1 LTLLKYEIQKME
13 SDMPNLTKSALIRNQ
28 ILAALPRAEYERLMP
43 VLEQKRLAKGD
54 ILYDVGDA
62 VRSAYFIES
71 GVVSTREGETIAV
84 GMVGSEGMVGIPGL
98 LRRSKAPLQAVVQIP
113 GEALAVGGDVLRREF
128 KRGGELQDLVLCF
141 THTLVTQIAQA
152 VLCNH
157 FHTIEERLSRWLLAT
172 RDRTEE
178 DTFLL
183 THEELSHMLGTPRT
197 GVTKAAGALQD
208 AGLIRYKRGKIMVLD
223 RKGLERAACEC
234 YRVIREETES
244 FIAA

>member
-1 LTLLKYEIQKME
+1 
-13 SDMPNLTKSALIRNQ
+13 MPSPTKSASIRNQ
-28 ILAALPRAEYERLMP
+28 ILAALPRAEYERLIP
-43 VLEQKRLAKGD
+43 ALEQKRLGKGD
-54 ILYDVGDA
+54 ILYDVGDT
-62 VRSAYFIES
+62 VRSAYFIQS
-71 GVVSTREGETIAV
+71 GVVSFLSVTRDGESIEV
-84 GMVGSEGMVGIPGL
+84 GMVGAEGIVGIPSL
-98 LRRSKAPLQAVVQIP
+98 LRRSKAPLQAIVQIP
-113 GEALAVGGDVLRREF
+113 GEALAVSGDVLRREF

-157 FHTIEERLSRWLLAT
+157 FHTTEERLSRWILAT
-172 RDRTEE
+172 CDRIEG

-183 THEELSHMLGTPRT
+183 THEEISHMLGTPRT

-234 YRVIREETES
+234 YRVISEETES
-244 FIAA
+244 FVAA

>member
-1 LTLLKYEIQKME
+1 
-13 SDMPNLTKSALIRNQ
+13 MPSSTKSTHIRNQ

-43 VLEQKRLAKGD
+43 FLERKRLAKRE
-54 ILYDVGDA
+54 ILYDVGDT
-62 VRSAYFIES
+62 VQSAYFIQS
-71 GVVSTREGETIAV
+71 GVVTFLSVTRDGDTIEV
-84 GMVGSEGMVGIPGL
+84 GMMGSEGMVGIPSL

-157 FHTIEERLSRWLLAT
+157 FHTTEERLSRWLLAT
-172 RDRTEE
+172 RDRIEE

-223 RKGLERAACEC
+223 RKGLERAACDC
-234 YRVIREETES
+234 YRVISEETKR
-244 FIAA
+244 FVAA

>member
-1 LTLLKYEIQKME
+1 
-13 SDMPNLTKSALIRNQ
+13 MPSLAKNARIRNQ
-28 ILAALPRAEYERLMP
+28 ILTALPRAEYERLMP
-43 VLEQKRLAKGD
+43 VLEHKRLAKGD
-54 ILYDVGDA
+54 ILYDVGDT
-62 VRSAYFIES
+62 VRSAYFIQE
-71 GVVSTREGETIAV
+71 GVVSFLSVTRDGESIAV
-84 GMVGSEGMVGIPGL
+84 GMMGSEGMVGIPSL

-172 RDRTEE
+172 RDRIEG

-208 AGLIRYKRGKIMVLD
+208 AGLIRYKRGKIVILN

-234 YRVIREETES
+234 YQVISEETER
-244 FIAA
+244 FVAA